1 MGSESNVR
9 TEPLRK
15 YSTVE
20 EWMSEEAP
28 RRLQESIKK
37 IGIKE
42 ILLKNNKRGEL
53 EQFIDGMKIDVLA
66 T

>member
-1 MGSESNVR
+1 
-9 TEPLRK
+9 
-15 YSTVE
+15 
-20 EWMSEEAP
+20 MSEEAP

>member
-15 YSTVE
+15 YNTVE

-28 RRLQESIKK
+28 RRLAESIKK

-42 ILLKNNKRGEL
+42 NLLRSNRRS
-53 EQFIDGMKIDVLA
+53 
-66 T
+66 